1 MRIFRRPARG
11 GSYARSPRR
20 SRLPLAPL
28 LILALLPAVFAV
40 VAYLLFG
47 VFMLLTSPQA
57 TLGLFKPRRQ
67 SKPPLTPEA
76 TTANPPASAIEA
88 AGTEGAEAG
97 R

>member
-1 MRIFRRPARG
+1 
-11 GSYARSPRR
+11 
-20 SRLPLAPL
+20 LAPL
-28 LILALLPAVFAV
+28 LILALLPAMFAV

-57 TLGLFKPRRQ
+57 TLGLFKLRRQ
-67 SKPPLTPEA
+67 PKPPLAPEA
-76 TTANPPASAIEA
+76 ATASAIEA

>member
-1 MRIFRRPARG
+1 M
-11 GSYARSPRR
+11 
-20 SRLPLAPL
+20 
-28 LILALLPAVFAV
+28 LILALLPAMFAV

-57 TLGLFKPRRQ
+57 TRGLFKLRRQ
-67 SKPPLTPEA
+67 PKPPLAPEA
-76 TTANPPASAIEA
+76 ATAKPLASGIEA